1 MIYYSTKRQAEEASL
16 KKALFKG
23 LPEDNG
29 LYMPETI
36 AKLPQ
41 EFFDNIENLSFQDIA
56 FEVTNTL
63 LGGDVPSE
71 EIRKIVDDAVN
82 FDAPIVK
89 VVDQIYALEL
99 FHGPTLAFKD
109 FGARFMARLMS
120 YFLDKGENLH
130 ILVATSGDTGSA
142 VAQGFFGVEGIQVT
156 ILYPKGKV
164 SPIQEQQLTTNGG
177 NIKAVEIEGTF
188 DDCQRLV
195 KEAFLDK
202 ELSEA
207 LNLTSANSINISR
220 LIPQSF
226 YYFNAFAQLKREGF
240 KKVVFCTPSG
250 NFGNLC
256 GGLIANRMGLKVEN
270 FIAATNSNKVVP
282 VYLKTE
288 VFQPKTSI
296 STISNAMDVGNPSNF
311 PRLLE
316 LTGNSYEK
324 LTKRITGA
332 WYSDDDTE
340 ATMKEVYDQTQY
352 VMCPHTAIAYKALK
366 EYMDANDSGKKTA
379 GVFLSTAHP
388 VKFVEIVEPVIN
400 KKIEIPQRL
409 QEIIERPKEAT
420 LMPASFKQFKKYLLN
435 ETELVKS

>member
-29 LYMPETI
+29 LYMPEKI

-41 EFFDNIENLSFQDIA
+41 EFFDNIEKLSFQDIA
-56 FEVTNTL
+56 YEVTNAL
-63 LGGDVPSE
+63 LSEDVPSE

-89 VVDQIYALEL
+89 VVDQIYSLEL

-120 YFLDKGENLH
+120 YFLDKGEKLH

-202 ELSEA
+202 ELAET

-240 KKVVFCTPSG
+240 KKVIFCTPSG

-256 GGLIANRMGLKVEN
+256 GGMIANRMGLKVEH
-270 FIAATNSNKVVP
+270 FIAATNANKVVP
-282 VYLKTE
+282 VYLRTE
-288 VFQPKTSI
+288 IFQPRPSLA
-296 STISNAMDVGNPSNF
+296 TISNAMDVGNPSNF

-316 LTGNSYEK
+316 LHNNDFETLKERVTGTYFTDEE
-324 LTKRITGA
+324 TR
-332 WYSDDDTE
+332 D
-340 ATMKEVYDQTQY
+340 TMKEVYDQTKY
-352 VMCPHTAIAYKALK
+352 ILCPHSAIGYQALK
-366 EYMDANDSGKKTA
+366 DYMDKEEIGKKTA

-400 KKIEIPQRL
+400 KKLEIPQRL
-409 QEIIERPKEAT
+409 QEIIDRPKKAT
-420 LMPASFKQFKKYLLN
+420 LLEADFKKFKKYLLA
-435 ETELVKS
+435 EVTATV

>member
-29 LYMPETI
+29 LYMPEKI

-41 EFFDNIENLSFQDIA
+41 EFFDNIENLSFQEIA
-56 FEVTNTL
+56 FEVTNAL
-63 LGGDVPSE
+63 LGEDVPTE
-71 EIRKIVDDAVN
+71 EIRKIVNDAVN

-120 YFLDKGENLH
+120 YFLDKGEKLH

-142 VAQGFFGVEGIQVT
+142 VAQGFFGVDGIQVT

-195 KEAFLDK
+195 KEAFLDQ

-226 YYFNAFAQLKREGF
+226 YYFNAFAQLKREGY
-240 KKVVFCTPSG
+240 KKVIFCTPSG
-250 NFGNLC
+250 NFGNIC
-256 GGLIANRMGLKVEN
+256 GGLIANKMGLKVEK
-270 FIAATNSNKVVP
+270 FIAATNANKVVP
-282 VYLKTE
+282 VYLKKE
-288 VFQPKTSI
+288 VFQPKPSI
-296 STISNAMDVGNPSNF
+296 ATISNAMDVGNPSNF

-316 LTGNSYEK
+316 LTGNSFEK
-324 LTKRITGA
+324 LKKKVSGA
-332 WYSDDDTE
+332 YYSDDETR
-340 ATMKEVYDQTQY
+340 ATMKEVYDASQY

-366 EYMDANDSGKKTA
+366 EYIDAEEIGKKTA

-400 KKIEIPQRL
+400 EKIEIPQRL
-409 QEIIERPKEAT
+409 EEIIDRPKEAT
-420 LMPASFKQFKKYLLN
+420 LMPANFDHFKKYLLA
-435 ETELVKS
+435 EAELV

>member
-56 FEVTNTL
+56 FEVTNAL

-89 VVDQIYALEL
+89 VVDQIYSLEL

-156 ILYPKGKV
+156 ILYPQGKV

-195 KEAFLDK
+195 KEAFLDP

-324 LTKRITGA
+324 LTKRISGA

-340 ATMKEVYDQTQY
+340 ETMKEVYDETQY

-366 EYMDANDSGKKTA
+366 EYMDSNDLGKKTA

-409 QEIIERPKEAT
+409 QEIIDRPKEAT
-420 LMPASFKQFKKYLLN
+420 LMPASFKQFKKYLLT

>member
-29 LYMPETI
+29 LYMPEKI

-41 EFFDNIENLSFQDIA
+41 EFFDNIEKLSFQDIA
-56 FEVTNTL
+56 FEVTNAL
-63 LGGDVPSE
+63 LGEDVPTE
-71 EIRKIVDDAVN
+71 EIRKIVDEAVN

-120 YFLDKGENLH
+120 YFLDKGEKLH

-195 KEAFLDK
+195 KEAFLDQ

-270 FIAATNSNKVVP
+270 FIAATNANKVVP
-282 VYLKTE
+282 VYLKKE
-288 VFQPKTSI
+288 VFQPKPSI

-316 LTGNSYEK
+316 LTGNSFEK
-324 LTKRITGA
+324 LKKKVSGA
-332 WYSDDDTE
+332 YYSDEETKE
-340 ATMKEVYDQTQY
+340 TMKEVYDATQY
-352 VMCPHTAIAYKALK
+352 VMCPHTAIAYRALK
-366 EYMDANDSGKKTA
+366 EYLDQEDLGKKTA

-400 KKIEIPQRL
+400 TKIEIPQRL

-420 LMPASFKQFKKYLLN
+420 LMAADFKAFKKYLLT
-435 ETELVKS
+435 EAELV